1 MAVTLKT
8 SVDTAAIQA
17 RLGAVRRELPSELGE
32 AKRKAAKA
40 IVPVAKRHVPRTHY
54 PERRGYLAASIAADP
69 RGVASSVPQGPV
81 HEFGGTIAP
90 RGVPIRIR
98 RSAMATKAG
107 AEMQPQV
114 ERILDR
120 EVTALLERHF

>member
-8 SVDTAAIQA
+8 SIDTAAIQA
-17 RLGAVRRELPSELGE
+17 RLGSLRRELPSELGE
-32 AKRKAAKA
+32 AKREAAKV
-40 IVPVAKRHVPRTHY
+40 IVPVAQRNVPRTHY
-54 PERRGYLAASIAADP
+54 PQRRGYLAASLAADR
-69 RGVASSVPQGPV
+69 RGVVSSRPQALP
-81 HEFGGTIAP
+81 HEHGGTIAP
-90 RGVPIRIR
+90 RGHPIRIK

-107 AEMQPQV
+107 AETLPQV

>member
-8 SVDTAAIQA
+8 SIDTAAIQA

-32 AKRKAAKA
+32 ARRKAAKV
-40 IVPVAKRHVPRTHY
+40 IVPAAKRNVPRTHY
-54 PERRGYLAASIAADP
+54 PERRGYVAASLSADR
-69 RGVASSVPQGPV
+69 RGVVSSVPQGPV

>member
-8 SVDTAAIQA
+8 NVDTAAIQA
-17 RLGAVRRELPSELGE
+17 RLGAARRELPSALGE
-32 AKRKAAKA
+32 ARRKAATV
-40 IVPVAKRHVPRTHY
+40 IVPVAKRNVPRTHY
-54 PERRGYLAASIAADP
+54 PERRGYLAASITADR
-69 RGVASSVPQGPV
+69 RGVVSNRPQGPV

-90 RGVPIRIR
+90 RGHPIRIK

-107 AEMQPQV
+107 AETQPQV

>member
-8 SVDTAAIQA
+8 NVDTAAIQA
-17 RLGAVRRELPSELGE
+17 RLGAARRELPSELGE

-40 IVPVAKRHVPRTHY
+40 IVPVAKRNVPRTRY
-54 PERRGYLAASIAADP
+54 PERRGYLAASITADR
-69 RGVASSVPQGPV
+69 RGVVSSRPQGPV

-90 RGVPIRIR
+90 RGHPIRIK